1 MNKIDGTI
9 TLSLLPKFL
18 KAWQFMEYPETN
30 GKMLPQVPLMAY
42 KFYMIM
48 VYKISDQIFI

>member
-18 KAWQFMEYPETN
+18 KAWQSMEYPETN

-42 KFYMIM
+42 RFYMIM